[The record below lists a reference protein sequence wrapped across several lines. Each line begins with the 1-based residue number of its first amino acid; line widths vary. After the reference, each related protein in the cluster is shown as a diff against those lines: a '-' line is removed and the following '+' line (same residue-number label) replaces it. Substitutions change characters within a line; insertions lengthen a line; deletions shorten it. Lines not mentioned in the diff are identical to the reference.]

1 MTGSRNFLDILFFN
15 NVSVSARSA
24 TTLITRKLKEF
35 PNPLH
40 YSSSSS
46 SSSPNR
52 SLPAA
57 AHHAKAIKD
66 GSLTRSLH
74 LRNCLLTRYAKSS
87 RLDSARKLF
96 DEFPHRDVRSWTIIL
111 SGLARSGS
119 CQEAL
124 GIFSRMLEE
133 GVVVPNKFTLFG
145 VLKCC
150 GSGVGDGLRKGKAL
164 HCWMVIRGVEADTAL
179 DNAILDF
186 YVKHDEFGWA
196 EKFFR
201 TMDSKNASSW
211 NIMLAGRVRM
221 GDMERCVEFFR
232 TMEVKATSSWN
243 IIMSGLLVHG
253 FAGRALEMMHELSR
267 HGRPAF
273 NRLTYSISLKLA
285 SCLVSF
291 EVGRQIHGKVI
302 RDGRFRDD
310 SLRTSLIDMYWKC
323 GRLEKV
329 SAFFKI

>member
-1 MTGSRNFLDILFFN
+1 MTGSRNFLAILFFN
-15 NVSVSARSA
+15 NASVSARSA
-24 TTLITRKLKEF
+24 TTLITRKLK
-35 PNPLH
+35 NHLH

-46 SSSPNR
+46 SSSPNH

-74 LRNCLLTRYAKSS
+74 LRNCLMTRYAKSN

-111 SGLARSGS
+111 SALARSGS
-119 CQEAL
+119 SQEAL
-124 GIFSRMLEE
+124 DIFSRMLEE
-133 GVVVPNKFTLFG
+133 GAVVPNKFTLSG

-150 GSGVGDGLRKGKAL
+150 CSGVGDGLRKGKAL
-164 HCWMVIRGVEADTAL
+164 HCWMVIRGVEGDTAL

-186 YVKHDEFGWA
+186 YVRHDEFGWA

-201 TMDSKNASSW
+201 TMGSKNASSW
-211 NIMLAGRVRM
+211 NIMLAGHVRT

-232 TMEVKATSSWN
+232 TMEVKAVSSWN

-253 FAGRALEMMHELSR
+253 FAGRALEVLYELSR
-267 HGRPAF
+267 RGRPAF

-302 RDGRFRDD
+302 RDSRFRDD
-310 SLRTSLIDMYWKC
+310 SLRTSLIDVYWKC
-323 GRLEKV
+323 GQMEKV